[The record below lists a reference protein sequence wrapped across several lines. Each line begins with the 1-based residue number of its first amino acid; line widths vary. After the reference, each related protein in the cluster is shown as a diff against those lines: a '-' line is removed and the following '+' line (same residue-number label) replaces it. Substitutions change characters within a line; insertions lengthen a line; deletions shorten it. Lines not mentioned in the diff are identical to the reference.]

1 MLAFG
6 VHMVPPYLLVL
17 LFSLPLPEVLRRP
30 FELLSMPPAPSHPL
44 ALGLGLRGHL
54 LLQLT
59 NGTQRSGAICLQ
71 STLPYL

>member
-1 MLAFG
+1 MLDFG

-17 LFSLPLPEVLRRP
+17 LFSLPLPEVVYLLRRL
-30 FELLSMPPAPSHPL
+30 FELHLSMPPAPSHPL

-59 NGTQRSGAICLQ
+59 NGT
-71 STLPYL
+71 